1 MTELISAPAVMA
13 ALVSAFVTIS
23 LFIIKGIF
31 TSLWS
36 KYFLVYKIEVEHCH
50 EQKKKIKE
58 AISKYKMPLLDS
70 AETLNHRLWNFSG
83 NCTKGW
89 HNIDANKILTDQYYL
104 QTFCYRYL
112 AFYAWCLKF
121 ERELI
126 YLDVTLSDEKDL
138 TFVKYIKTL
147 QNIFC
152 DASILNNTGYDNEH
166 DVDHFFKDDHIS
178 MVEKMFSDTGGV
190 ITYSEFKER
199 NEVDYNK
206 VCKYISSIAN
216 DKSCNKWNIINCFHF
231 ILMAFLSTFGYDY
244 QKTAWIKLY
253 KLRCSEPKNKLIK
266 NLECLLGNS
275 KLENSKEIKKSLSVL
290 KSRLL
295 LSKIHGILKR
305 MLNWLMQKSTSLY
318 TSLFQ

>member
-1 MTELISAPAVMA
+1 MSELTSAPTFMA
-13 ALVSAFVTIS
+13 ALVSAFVTVF
-23 LFIIKGIF
+23 LFILKGIF
-31 TSLWS
+31 TPLWS
-36 KYFLVYKIEVEHCH
+36 KYFLVYKIEVEHSH

-83 NCTKGW
+83 NCSKGW
-89 HNIDANKILTDQYYL
+89 HNLDSNKVLADQYYL
-104 QTFCYRYL
+104 QTFCYRFL

-138 TFVKYIKTL
+138 SFVKYIKTL

-152 DASILNNTGYDNEH
+152 DASMLNGTGYDNEH
-166 DVDHFFKDDHIS
+166 DVDHFFKDDLVG
-178 MVEKMFSDTGGV
+178 MVEKMFSSSGGI

-199 NEVDYNK
+199 HEIDYKK
-206 VCKYISSIAN
+206 VCTYISTVAN
-216 DKSCNKWNIINCFHF
+216 DKSCNKWNLINCFHF

-244 QKTAWIKLY
+244 QKTGWIKLY

-266 NLECLLGNS
+266 NLKFLLNKS
-275 KLENSKEIKKSLSVL
+275 KLGNSKEIKRSLAIL
-290 KSRLL
+290 NSRLFINRMYGL
-295 LSKIHGILKR
+295 FKKTLYWLKQ
-305 MLNWLMQKSTSLY
+305 LGN
-318 TSLFQ
+318 